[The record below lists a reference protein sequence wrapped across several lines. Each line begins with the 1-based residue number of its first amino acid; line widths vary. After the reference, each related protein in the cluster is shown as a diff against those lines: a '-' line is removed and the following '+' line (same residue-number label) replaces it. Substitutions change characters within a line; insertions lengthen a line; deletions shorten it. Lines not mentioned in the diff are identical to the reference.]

1 MLIKRRRRIIKV
13 LCRVCGKEEEGM
25 QNVLMDKGWC
35 GIAVT
40 INNRI
45 ENVSWCPKHNQ
56 PELAVQ
62 FVEKLKQ
69 GEISR

>member
-1 MLIKRRRRIIKV
+1 
-13 LCRVCGKEEEGM
+13 M